1 MRTKEELKE
10 IFLKQAEY
18 ILDNHMNKLM
28 DMVNNIPNNEE
39 TSKEQYKDVLSI
51 ANSLKKQDKIT
62 DEELNFIKDHMLDW
76 QQNLLPLILNRL
88 TLH

>member
-28 DMVNNIPNNEE
+28 DTVNGILNNEE

-62 DEELNFIKDHMLDW
+62 DEELDFIKDHMLDW
-76 QQNLLPLILNRL
+76 QQDLLPLILNRL